1 MKTVFIVAG
10 IAVTWVGFYQL
21 NTFVFSSL
29 EINPFVSWI
38 FLPAG
43 IKLLS
48 ILLFDSIAIAGLFIG
63 AMITS
68 DILLYPISHLVVI
81 SAISAINPYIA
92 VNISKRFLNVD
103 SLLFNLKVSQLL
115 IICFTAALF
124 NSVAHII
131 YLHSVKMV
139 STPIQS
145 AVSMLIGDFL
155 GCVLV
160 LLLCALAIKLIRK
173 NVSTDN

>member
-1 MKTVFIVAG
+1 MKIISIVALV
-10 IAVTWVGFYQL
+10 AAAWVFFYQINIFL
-21 NTFVFSSL
+21 FSSL
-29 EINPFVSWI
+29 GISPFISWI

-68 DILLYPISHLVVI
+68 EILLYPISHLVFI

-103 SLLFNLKVSQLL
+103 NLLFNLKVSQLL
-115 IICFTAALF
+115 IICFTASIF
-124 NSVAHII
+124 NSVAHMI
-131 YLHSVKMV
+131 YLYSVNMV
-139 STPIQS
+139 STPLQS
-145 AVSMLIGDFL
+145 TVSMLIWDFL